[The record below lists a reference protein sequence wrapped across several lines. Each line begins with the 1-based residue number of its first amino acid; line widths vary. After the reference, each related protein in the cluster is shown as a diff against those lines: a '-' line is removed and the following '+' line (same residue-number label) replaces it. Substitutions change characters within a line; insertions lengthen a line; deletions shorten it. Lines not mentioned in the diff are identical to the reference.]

1 MMLVSGFLF
10 ATASALVFHTY
21 VLFPAHMKRL
31 ARKPPKHWDEL
42 EAFPTVAVLLA
53 AYNEAEMIEAKITS
67 LFKTNYPKHKIEVWV
82 GSDASTDGT
91 DEIVQKLVSS
101 YPQLH
106 FERFEARSGKPTIIN
121 ALATRTQAEI
131 LIVTDAD
138 ALFDEKTL
146 PELIHPFVDPQVG
159 GVQANARI
167 RTIEGSEV
175 ARQEASYTLREM
187 EIKSGEGKWGVVI
200 GGFGAAYALRR
211 ELFRPVPP
219 GFIVDDFYTFADISR
234 QGFQTVFQSGAMTTL
249 SVSADGQ
256 VQFRRKRRIGKGNF
270 QNLRHFSDLLTPFSK
285 LSYVFWS
292 HKALRWLTP
301 FLISVAYAAAA
312 WGSNESYLLAL
323 AFYGMTTC
331 FLLALAD
338 VPLRRLGISIKP
350 LRFLSHFLR
359 MNWALVLGFIDSLG
373 GDKKVSWDNQHP

>member
-1 MMLVSGFLF
+1 MILVSGFLF
-10 ATASALVFHTY
+10 AAASALVFHTY

-31 ARKPPKHWDEL
+31 SRHPKRYDEV
-42 EAFPTVAVLLA
+42 ENWPTVAVLLA
-53 AYNEAEMIEAKITS
+53 AYNEAEILEAKITS
-67 LFKTNYPKHKIEVWV
+67 IFKTSYPKHKIEVWV

-91 DEIVQKLVSS
+91 DTILQKLAES

-106 FERFEARSGKPTIIN
+106 FERFEARSGKPYIIN
-121 ALATRTQAEI
+121 TLANRTQAEVLVI
-131 LIVTDAD
+131 TDAD

-146 PELIHPFVDPQVG
+146 PELLHPFVNAKVG
-159 GVQANARI
+159 GVQANVRI

-187 EIKSGEGKWGVVI
+187 EIKAGEGHWGVVI
-200 GGFGAAYALRR
+200 GGFGAAYALRKT
-211 ELFRPVPP
+211 LFRPVPS
-219 GFIVDDFYTFADISR
+219 GFIVDDFYTFADISQ
-234 QGFQTVFQSGAMTTL
+234 QGFQTVFQPSAITTL
-249 SVSADGQ
+249 SVSADGK

-270 QNLRHFSDLLTPFSK
+270 QNLRHFRNLLNPVNK
-285 LSYVFWS
+285 LGYVFWS

-301 FLISVAYAAAA
+301 FLITLAYLSSA
-312 WGSNESYLLAL
+312 WGSNESYLLAW
-323 AFYGMTTC
+323 AFYGMTAC

-338 VPLRRLGISIKP
+338 IPLRQLGISIKP

-373 GDKKVSWDNQHP
+373 SDKKVSWDNQGQ

>member
-1 MMLVSGFLF
+1 MILVSGFLF

-31 ARKPPKHWDEL
+31 SRQTKTWDEL
-42 EAFPTVAVLLA
+42 EEFPTVAILLA
-53 AYNEAEMIEAKITS
+53 AYNEADMIEAKITS
-67 LFKTNYPKHKIEVWV
+67 LFKTNFPKHKIEVWV

-91 DEIVQKLVSS
+91 DAILQRLLAS

-146 PELIHPFVDPQVG
+146 PELLHPFVDPQVG

-187 EIKSGEGKWGVVI
+187 EIKAGEGQWGVVI

-211 ELFRPVPP
+211 QLFRPVPP

-234 QGFQTVFQSGAMTTL
+234 QGFNTVFQAGAITTL

-270 QNLRHFSDLLTPFSK
+270 QNLRHFSDLLNPFTK
-285 LSYVFWS
+285 LGYVFWS

-301 FLISVAYAAAA
+301 FLMALAYVAAA
-312 WGSNESYLLAL
+312 WGSNESHLLSL
-323 AFYGMTTC
+323 AFYGMTAC

-338 VPLRRLGISIKP
+338 IPLRRLGISIKP

-359 MNWALVLGFIDSLG
+359 MNWALVLGFLDSLG
-373 GDKKVSWDNQHP
+373 SDKKVSWDNQKQ